1 MLFSSFRTPLF
12 IPEYFI
18 LSNVIASRLPLCT
31 IDLVEEWTSMKFD
44 QASYVVYIKH
54 VLTLF
59 SQIYS
64 SAWKCFRIYI
74 LEALN
79 KIGCKWMWTKR
90 ELFSSA
96 KPPSNNTLFYANYD
110 KCEKK
115 HFLEI
120 IHVRRVVK
128 WWTQCNMCQFKFK
141 SLWWSYELADAVVCN
156 RTSAGN
162 MKPKLKPPLSW
173 VDNWVIS

>member
-115 HFLEI
+115 TFSGNNSCEKGGKVVNPVQYVSVQVQVSLMI
-120 IHVRRVVK
+120 IWASR
-128 WWTQCNMCQFKFK
+128 CSCM
-141 SLWWSYELADAVVCN
+141 
-156 RTSAGN
+156 
-162 MKPKLKPPLSW
+162 
-173 VDNWVIS
+173 